1 MNSFFVYTA
10 FFHLHVLSV
19 MRATERQRNE
29 RVTVMKRD
37 REERD
42 RETEEREG
50 YSYQKFAQN
59 SR

>member
-1 MNSFFVYTA
+1 
-10 FFHLHVLSV
+10 